1 MAYISPLHI
10 IKSIA
15 NDSTFEIN
23 DANLIRLRKKL
34 LAELNLSGETTITVN
49 KKSYSKDEII
59 KTIDQLLGNPDLE
72 LHEFI
77 FKHTF
82 LLRYLEEE
90 GMVLSPQSYLGIEIP
105 ESVKPKLDGVMY
117 ERIIVQFKKGVSS
130 RAFSHAQSALGL
142 MQPLP
147 IHLRELCYEE
157 VHKSLYTLN
166 TFLYEIEA
174 NMTLQNKSDIK
185 FLGYESFAIFVNA
198 LPIEF
203 EDIKYD
209 LVNRAINIVVGY
221 HKLDRHDRDLVEDIS
236 TVLTKVNCVEE
247 QASLIRNN
255 HRIFTSKGSS
265 SSSSSSSGYG
275 PLKYIGIA
283 AIILINIFRVCN
295 KSSSHDYSYNNST
308 FDYASNL
315 SIPSSVKAYSLSEE
329 FRLYKSALYTRL
341 QDSKEK
347 TLSTI
352 FFDTLY
358 EAPQQP
364 FEQGFK
370 WIKDSTLF
378 SWERN
383 LQIKNNTDLNL
394 IVFCFD
400 SARTAMS
407 TSYIK
412 QHESNTIKFGNRVRL
427 AFYFG
432 NVLMRSKQMGALT
445 ENAPG
450 YYEYFSGSNAN
461 ELQLLNTTYQ
471 LILKQPKSKKK
482 IDYILTLDPDFM
494 KMTNDLWK
502 FKKFDLVA
510 VYDQNS

>member
-10 IKSIA
+10 IKGIA
-15 NDSTFEIN
+15 NDATFEIN
-23 DANLIRLRKKL
+23 DVNLIRLRKKL

-90 GMVLSPQSYLGIEIP
+90 GMVLSPQNYSGIDIP
-105 ESVKPKLDGVMY
+105 ESLKPKLEGLMY
-117 ERIIVQFKKGVSS
+117 ERIIVQFKKGISS

-147 IHLRELCYEE
+147 VHLRELCYEE

-174 NMTLQNKSDIK
+174 NMTLQNKNDIK
-185 FLGYESFAIFVNA
+185 FLGYESFAHFVNA

-221 HKLDRHDRDLVEDIS
+221 HKLSRHDKDLVEDIS
-236 TVLTKVNCVEE
+236 TVLTKINCVEE

-283 AIILINIFRVCN
+283 VIILINILRVCN
-295 KSSSHDYSYNNST
+295 KSNSHDYSYNNPQYD
-308 FDYASNL
+308 FSNL
-315 SIPSSVKAYSLSEE
+315 SIPSSTKAYSLSEE
-329 FRLYKSALYTRL
+329 FTLYKTALYSRK
-341 QDSKEK
+341 QDSKDQV
-347 TLSTI
+347 LNTI

-358 EAPQQP
+358 DVPQQP

-370 WIKDSTLF
+370 WRKDSTLF
-378 SWERN
+378 SWDRD

-407 TSYIK
+407 TTYIK
-412 QHESNTIKFGNRVRL
+412 QHESTTIKFGNRVRL

-432 NVLMRSKQMGALT
+432 NVLMQSKQMGT
-445 ENAPG
+445 MSENAPAF
-450 YYEYFSGSNAN
+450 YEYFSGSNAK
-461 ELQLLNTTYQ
+461 ELDLLNTTYQ
-471 LILKQPKSKKK
+471 ILLKQPKSKKK
-482 IDYILTLDPDFM
+482 TGCVLTLDPDFIEA
-494 KMTNDLWK
+494 KSDLWK
-502 FKKFDLVA
+502 FKKFDLVG
-510 VYDQNS
+510 VYD